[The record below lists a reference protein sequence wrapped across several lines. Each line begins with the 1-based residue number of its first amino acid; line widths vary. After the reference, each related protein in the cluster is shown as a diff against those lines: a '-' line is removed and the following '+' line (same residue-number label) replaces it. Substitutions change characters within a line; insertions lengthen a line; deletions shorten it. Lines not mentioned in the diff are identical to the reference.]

1 MCLIVFSCI
10 TCPMKTT
17 CPNSDCK
24 SSHIIKDGTFKR
36 SSDSRTIQR
45 YRCRRCGKR
54 FSRATSTLEYRQ
66 KKRRVNFPLFKLL
79 SSGVSGRRAAKIL
92 GIHQKTVA
100 RKLIYLGAKARVRQR
115 GLLQRMKAAPL
126 PEVQFDDL
134 ITSHHSKL
142 KPLTVPVAVDA
153 RKRLILAVEV
163 GQIPAFGHIAKRS
176 IKKYGARKCEHKQTL
191 HQLFS
196 TLAPL
201 SIQSFRSDE
210 HHRYHRIL
218 KDHFPLAKYQQHK
231 SQPATVVGQGEMK
244 KGGFDP
250 IFAINHTLAMLR
262 ANINRLFRRT
272 WNTTK
277 DPRRLKDHL
286 DIYVWFHNREMLRIN
301 TT

>member
-1 MCLIVFSCI
+1 MN
-10 TCPMKTT
+10 TT
-17 CPNSDCK
+17 CPNFDCK
-24 SSHIIKDGTFKR
+24 SPYFIKDGTYRR

-45 YRCRRCGKR
+45 FRCVKCGKR
-54 FSRATSTLEYRQ
+54 FSRATHTLEYRQ
-66 KKRRVNFPLFKLL
+66 KKRRVNFPLLKLL

-92 GIHQKTVA
+92 GVHQKTVA
-100 RKLIYLGAKARVRQR
+100 RKLAYLGAKARLRQR
-115 GLLQRMKAAPL
+115 NLLQRMRKESL

-153 RKRLILAVEV
+153 GKRLILAVEV
-163 GQIPAFGHIAKRS
+163 AQIPAFGHIAKKS
-176 IKKYGARKCEHKQTL
+176 VKKYGRRKCEHKVAL
-191 HQLFS
+191 NQLFKE
-196 TLAPL
+196 LAPL
-201 SIQSFRSDE
+201 NIQSFKSDE
-210 HHRYHRIL
+210 HHNYHPALRR
-218 KDHFPLAKYQQHK
+218 HFPSIKYRQYK
-231 SQPATVVGQGEMK
+231 SKPATVVGQGEMK

-286 DIYVWFHNREMLRIN
+286 DLYVWFHNREMLKLN